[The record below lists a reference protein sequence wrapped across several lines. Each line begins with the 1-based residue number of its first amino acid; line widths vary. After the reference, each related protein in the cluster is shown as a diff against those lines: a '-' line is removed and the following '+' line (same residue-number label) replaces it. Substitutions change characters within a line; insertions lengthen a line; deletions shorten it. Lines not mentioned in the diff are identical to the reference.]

1 MVARKCRSVPS
12 INGNIFDTF
21 GLTIECEKVVLYRFY
36 MENVDDI
43 RHGSIT
49 AIEERTHAVT
59 ISCLYVWSYST
70 NAGIMVGCKWSSRR
84 DLVYRLEYIRDF
96 CLSSHTFYL
105 RDLPLHE
112 PQRETEQVEDYSIFE
127 YQLCP
132 TFDFQQEILWNGED
146 MERLELLWLRKEIA
160 GKIKKNVE

>member
-21 GLTIECEKVVLYRFY
+21 GLAIECEKVVLYRFY

-59 ISCLYVWSYST
+59 ISCLYV
-70 NAGIMVGCKWSSRR
+70 
-84 DLVYRLEYIRDF
+84 
-96 CLSSHTFYL
+96 
-105 RDLPLHE
+105 
-112 PQRETEQVEDYSIFE
+112 
-127 YQLCP
+127 
-132 TFDFQQEILWNGED
+132 
-146 MERLELLWLRKEIA
+146 
-160 GKIKKNVE
+160 